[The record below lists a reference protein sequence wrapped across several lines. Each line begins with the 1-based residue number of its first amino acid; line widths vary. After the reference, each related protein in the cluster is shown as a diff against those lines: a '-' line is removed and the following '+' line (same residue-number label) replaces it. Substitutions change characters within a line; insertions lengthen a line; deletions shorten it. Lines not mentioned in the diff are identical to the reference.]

1 MHANDIL
8 KYGHLTILRALDGLT
23 EAQGRAPD
31 VCGVWSVADILAH
44 LASYEW
50 TLVDVLA
57 AFPAVATTPL
67 FERFIL
73 DGQRFND
80 EEVAARQG
88 KTHVAIVAEYEQAH
102 AQAAA
107 SLARLTPEQCR
118 ETGALPWYGAEYDLD
133 DFLVYTFY
141 AHKREHAA
149 QIDIFRD
156 RLARGN
162 S

>member
-1 MHANDIL
+1 MHANDML
-8 KYGHLTILRALDGLT
+8 RYGHLTLLRALDGLT
-23 EAQGRAPD
+23 EAQGRMPD

-57 AFPAVATTPL
+57 AFPAAAATPL
-67 FERFIL
+67 FARFL
-73 DGQRFND
+73 ADGQRFND
-80 EEVAARQG
+80 EETAARQG
-88 KTHVAIVAEYEQAH
+88 ITHAEILAEYEQAH

-107 SLARLTPEQCR
+107 LLARLTPEQCR
-118 ETGALPWYGAEYDLD
+118 TAGALPWYGAEYDLD

-149 QIDIFRD
+149 QIDVFRD
-156 RLARGN
+156 RLARGI